1 MCEKIANFSHRRGE
15 HGRALLRATIE
26 ATFDDTTSWE
36 AFADQVCVRTTSS
49 YEDYGL
55 AVQNDEGLHLLRL
68 YIKVQVHNFF
78 FRATMAQ

>member
-1 MCEKIANFSHRRGE
+1 MKFSHRRGE
-15 HGRALLRATIE
+15 HDLSFLRATVE
-26 ATFDDTTSWE
+26 ATFDDTTPRE

>member
-1 MCEKIANFSHRRGE
+1 MKFSHRRGE
-15 HGRALLRATIE
+15 HGRALLRATIQAAFDNA
-26 ATFDDTTSWE
+26 ATWE

-55 AVQNDEGLHLLRL
+55 AVQNDEGLHLMGL
-68 YIKVQVHNFF
+68 YIKVQVHSFF